1 MVIINVKVKTLD
13 SRNHDFTV
21 DEEMTV
27 KEFKEHI
34 SEKVEI
40 TADLQRLIYC
50 GRVLNDEKPLKEYDV
65 NGKCLHLVQRPPPS
79 TNSSTATTN
88 SEGDTRRSRLR
99 DSLPDFENLMMG
111 SFSIPVPG
119 PTNIVGPAHTTT
131 SLNPSSTLCGNR
143 ITVARHMLQ
152 CADNIAAYL
161 ENPENGLN
169 NQNMDLLSQQ
179 TMESTVL
186 EVGISAVTDVDLP
199 QQDVQNIVQAFQGAV
214 SAAFR
219 QNGINNI
226 TVQHNDPI
234 TSGPSGTTT
243 SSSITIEFPPNIV
256 GTDSANSA
264 SPQSTSDQET
274 NQNQPEITSVPP
286 PIPPIP
292 QQEPPTPP
300 PQPSVFNTFPTSTG
314 TTVQSGMTGARRQ
327 QTTSTQTL
335 GEVVGQMRTVQ
346 RRLDPFIQQYYDILQ
361 NDPAFPDDTA
371 RDNAQRIFDR
381 VSEALHYMSHAQHAI
396 SDLMLDLN
404 LQTPRH
410 LCCRPI
416 LVEQSAFVS
425 SGISALPPVGSI
437 NIGPL
442 FARGNIN
449 LSNNNQPNAANQG
462 QNISNNNNNPSTINN
477 NNTINEN
484 MIPPSLFSAFG
495 IPQPNPAQ
503 QAQAQQP
510 AATAPT
516 QGVNPLNSTSSSGTN
531 TTNNQTTASSGANN
545 QQGQLPR
552 TRISQLFVPI
562 SMNRSRRVIF
572 RRSSGQNRN
581 ANNNERYRNFIQ
593 SIISSAGQPNAEVH
607 IINAN
612 ISIPVLNS
620 LQNPNSNQNSSTN
633 QANGAT
639 STSTPTENV
648 TSLPETTQARVT
660 TNTQPTTSTQTR
672 STSRPILTSTTLPPT
687 SIRNFRP
694 IPANNFLSSFDRFL
708 PCNSHHIR
716 DDLNQTQPQQNQQ
729 TQTIH
734 VRPQRRTVSL
744 DRNSM
749 RQAPANATIHIP
761 TPLNMDQQSASSTI
775 GNNRY
780 RHFSGVNNIT
790 DDELNHH
797 FNVFGIQ
804 LSLRDLDS
812 ITSNFYDTQRDGL
825 RAFLMQNYF
834 GNDEI
839 NDETI
844 SNASRDIL
852 IELEK
857 YLERLSTYHHADY
870 DVRKSIENLIGKT
883 LPFLI
888 NLIVEDDSTE
898 FGTRI
903 ERLLVTFLEN
913 VYMILVKCIGIR
925 DTEKYLNDIAN
936 LVMTGEISR
945 GNLSKFPAYVIKTFL
960 IERRS
965 YDLSEIQE
973 FLIIKRPAPPINE
986 TPMEVDDEIMED
998 AAMNII
1004 EEEDE
1009 EDSSNAIQQED
1020 LLSEPLPII
1029 ERSEPWHA
1037 QFPSNWLPI
1046 ITRDISRQ
1054 RRQSPQPA
1062 YSDAYITGMASKRR
1076 KVLLS
1081 KKPSTNVQH
1090 LIADDVRSALHTT
1103 NKSGPSSS
1111 SGGSSSSNNA
1121 PIDEIVSSISND
1133 PSIQN
1138 AYKDE
1143 VKGNLSQRLKNDP
1156 DYEPEKYP
1164 NSSKYF
1170 K

>member
-79 TNSSTATTN
+79 SNSSTTTTN
-88 SEGDTRRSRLR
+88 NEGDTRRSRLR

-256 GTDSANSA
+256 GTDSGNSA
-264 SPQSTSDQET
+264 TSQPTSDQEP
-274 NQNQPEITSVPP
+274 NQPQDVTTPSPAPP
-286 PIPPIP
+286 V
-292 QQEPPTPP
+292 QQEQPPAQPPP
-300 PQPSVFNTFPTSTG
+300 PQPSVFNTIPTSTG
-314 TTVQSGMTGARRQ
+314 TTVQSGMTGGRRQ

-371 RDNAQRIFDR
+371 RENAQRIFDR

-477 NNTINEN
+477 NNTSNEN

-503 QAQAQQP
+503 QTQQQP
-510 AATAPT
+510 AAPM
-516 QGVNPLNSTSSSGTN
+516 QGATLLNSTSSGTN

-545 QQGQLPR
+545 QQDFDDAGDSP
-552 TRISQLFVPI
+552 TSEDIT
-562 SMNRSRRVIF
+562 
-572 RRSSGQNRN
+572 GQNRN

-620 LQNPNSNQNSSTN
+620 LQNPNSNQNSSST
-633 QANGAT
+633 NGAT

-716 DDLNQTQPQQNQQ
+716 DDQNQSQQQNQQ

-790 DDELNHH
+790 DDELDHR
-797 FNVFGIQ
+797 FNIFGIQ
-804 LSLRDLDS
+804 ISLRDLDS
-812 ITSNFYDTQRDGL
+812 VTPNFYNTQRDGL
-825 RAFLMQNYF
+825 RSYLMQNYF
-834 GNDEI
+834 SNNEI

-844 SNASRDIL
+844 SNATRDIL
-852 IELEK
+852 MELEK
-857 YLERLSTYHHADY
+857 YLERLSIYQHPDY
-870 DVRKSIENLIGKT
+870 DVRKSIENLIVKS

-888 NLIVEDDSTE
+888 NLIIDDESTD
-898 FGTRI
+898 FGIRI
-903 ERLLVTFLEN
+903 ERLLVTFFEN

-936 LVMTGEISR
+936 LIMTGEAAR
-945 GNLSKFPAYVIKTFL
+945 GNLSKFPAYVIQTFL

-973 FLIIKRPAPPINE
+973 FLIIKRPAPPIHE

-1020 LLSEPLPII
+1020 LLNEPLPII

-1062 YSDAYITGMASKRR
+1062 YSDAYITGMSSKRR

-1081 KKPSTNVQH
+1081 KKSSTNVQH
-1090 LIADDVRSALHTT
+1090 LIADDVRSALHVS

-1111 SGGSSSSNNA
+1111 SGGGSSSNNA

-1133 PSIQN
+1133 PTIQN

-1143 VKGNLSQRLKNDP
+1143 VKGNISQRLKNDP
-1156 DYEPEKYP
+1156 DFEPEKYP